1 MKVVSTILAV
11 VVLLAL
17 LLAVHV
23 YVVTRPRADGRTRAM
38 ARIDLHQSISK
49 TDADSITAWLYRQ
62 KGVDRVLVNP
72 KSAIAVFVFSP
83 VMTNANAIVRAFK
96 ASLPYSRAERYL
108 PAGAQLKRGC
118 PMTATPVT
126 NKIYQFLKQLF

>member
-1 MKVVSTILAV
+1 MVSTISAV

-17 LLAVHV
+17 LLAVHI